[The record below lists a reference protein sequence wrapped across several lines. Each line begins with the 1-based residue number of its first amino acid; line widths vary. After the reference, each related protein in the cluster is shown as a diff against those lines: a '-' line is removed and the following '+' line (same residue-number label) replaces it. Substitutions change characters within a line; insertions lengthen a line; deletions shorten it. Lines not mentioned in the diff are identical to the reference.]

1 MRWARTASRVAV
13 LLGAAHALATVSFLG
28 LVITHAARTGSW
40 ATTVRFNEFGEGPME
55 LVAIW
60 ALVPALVWL
69 VHAALKHEFQASSGP
84 ETDEDS
90 HETPDGSPTWPPLPR
105 SSPRGVLRRSARGR
119 SGNRSERREGSP
131 SEER

>member
-1 MRWARTASRVAV
+1 MRWARTASRAAV

-40 ATTVRFNEFGEGPME
+40 TTTVRFNEFGEGPIE

-69 VHAALKHEFQASSGP
+69 VHAALKHEFQASGGP
-84 ETDEDS
+84 EADKERQ
-90 HETPDGSPTWPPLPR
+90 ETPDRSPTWPPLPR
-105 SSPRGVLRRSARGR
+105 SSPTGVLRRSSRGR
-119 SGNRSERREGSP
+119 GGNRSERREGSP
-131 SEER
+131 GEER